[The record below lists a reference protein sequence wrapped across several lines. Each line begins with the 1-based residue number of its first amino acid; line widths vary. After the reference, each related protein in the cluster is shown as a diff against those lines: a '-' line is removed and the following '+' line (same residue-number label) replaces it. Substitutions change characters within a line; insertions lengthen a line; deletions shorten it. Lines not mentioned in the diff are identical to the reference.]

1 MVPLYCGGL
10 SLWMGLDKWLVKVS
24 WLGKLVLVF
33 WWVKLDVVYLECNE
47 VYSSEFWGVFGFGV
61 TLGSL
66 SFNAQGCVPA
76 LLEN

>member
-1 MVPLYCGGL
+1 
-10 SLWMGLDKWLVKVS
+10 MGLDEWLVKVF
-24 WLGKLVLVF
+24 WLGEVVCVF